1 MIETNCQCGSLLAAP
16 ESSVGAPVACDNC
29 GQTFQIIAGESLDE
43 GNGAGDFDARL
54 VIEDGPQR
62 VGEQLLLGGVQEITI
77 GKLPDKNIVLHGS
90 RVSRLHCKLSRLDFG
105 PSRWQIQDN
114 RSTNGLFVNDEKID
128 AQELQNG
135 DAIAVGEYRLRY
147 RVMAELPPPPVA
159 QAVATTAA
167 PAQKLNY
174 SATRQNRREQP
185 LLGDCDVAWVMSL
198 RNASVLMVWVIN
210 INFLT
215 WLFLPRVQLLETGVE
230 LLTALMSWAAAW
242 MLTAAEPEAP
252 ESQSWFSV
260 RLFLRVAATI
270 TVVGEVLAIAGVLLE
285 NDVLK
290 LPGGILY
297 LMIVPQTFLFL
308 YYLRRLAVRI
318 PSTALAINIV
328 IVMVGL
334 PLALLA
340 TVGGVLL
347 AAISNSPGMAILTGA
362 VGVLALIVFRI
373 WYLILLIWFNKSF
386 S

>member
-1 MIETNCQCGSLLAAP
+1 
-16 ESSVGAPVACDNC
+16 
-29 GQTFQIIAGESLDE
+29 
-43 GNGAGDFDARL
+43 
-54 VIEDGPQR
+54 
-62 VGEQLLLGGVQEITI
+62 
-77 GKLPDKNIVLHGS
+77 
-90 RVSRLHCKLSRLDFG
+90 
-105 PSRWQIQDN
+105 
-114 RSTNGLFVNDEKID
+114 
-128 AQELQNG
+128 
-135 DAIAVGEYRLRY
+135 
-147 RVMAELPPPPVA
+147 
-159 QAVATTAA
+159 
-167 PAQKLNY
+167 
-174 SATRQNRREQP
+174 
-185 LLGDCDVAWVMSL
+185 
-198 RNASVLMVWVIN
+198 
-210 INFLT
+210 
-215 WLFLPRVQLLETGVE
+215 
-230 LLTALMSWAAAW
+230 MSWAAAW